1 MDLYNILLI
10 GSGGREHAMATHFA
24 LSKRCGRL
32 YIAPGNAGTMEVGTN
47 LVLNVADFQA
57 VKDAILQYNINL
69 VVVGPEDPLVSGLVD
84 RIHQDSDLADIMVFG
99 PEAAG
104 ARLEGS
110 KAFAKAF
117 MQKYNIPTASYRE
130 FSKYEADD
138 AVDYI
143 LSHTMPI
150 VIKADGLA
158 AGKGVIISPNADE
171 AITAV
176 KGIFKG
182 QFGAAGDR
190 IVIESFLSG
199 IEFSVFV
206 ATNGEQY
213 YTLPVAKDYKK
224 ILDGDL
230 GPNTGGMG
238 SVSPVPFVD
247 DKMMRKVNERIILPT
262 LHGLRQEGIPYV
274 GFIFFGLIE
283 VGGEPYVIEYNVR
296 MGDPETEVVFPR
308 ILGDMVGLMVDLIRG
323 NPIEMP
329 AIDSDFAAGVY
340 IVSEGY
346 PGDYE
351 KGKAV
356 FVENV
361 PNGCL
366 YFHGGTKVDPQLGV
380 VSNGGRVLFVF
391 AKDKDMSMARKKAL
405 AGADA
410 VRMEGKFYRRDIG
423 SDIDSTAQ

>member
-24 LSKRCGRL
+24 SSKRCGQL
-32 YIAPGNAGTMEVGTN
+32 YIAPGNAGTLSVGTN

-57 VKDAILQYNINL
+57 VKEAILQYNIHL
-69 VVVGPEDPLVSGLVD
+69 VVVGPEDPLVNGLVD
-84 RIHQDSDLADIMVFG
+84 RIHQDNDLTDIMVFG

-117 MQKYNIPTASYRE
+117 MLKYNIPTASYRE
-130 FSKYEADD
+130 FSKYD
-138 AVDYI
+138 AGDAIDYI
-143 LSHTMPI
+143 GSQPMPI

-158 AGKGVIISPNADE
+158 AGKGVIISPSADE
-171 AITAV
+171 AIAAV
-176 KGIFKG
+176 KDIFKG

-190 IVIESFLSG
+190 IVVESFLSG

-224 ILDGDL
+224 IWDGDQ

-238 SVSPVPFVD
+238 AVSPVPFVD
-247 DKMMRKVNERIILPT
+247 DKMMQKVNDRIILPT
-262 LHGLRQEGIPYV
+262 MHGLRQEGIPYI

-323 NPIEMP
+323 NPIEAP
-329 AIDSDFAAGVY
+329 DIDSDFAAGVY
-340 IVSEGY
+340 IVSDGY
-346 PGDYE
+346 PGDYQ
-351 KGKAV
+351 KGKAIH
-356 FVENV
+356 VENV
-361 PNGCL
+361 PGTCM
-366 YFHGGTKVDPQLGV
+366 YFHGGTKLDAQQRV

-391 AKDKDMSMARKKAL
+391 AKDKEMSMARRKAL
-405 AGADA
+405 EGADA
-410 VRMEGKFYRRDIG
+410 VIMEGKFYRRDIG
-423 SDIDSTAQ
+423 SDIDSTAL